1 MVYLWVRIL
10 LCTPDCLQIL
20 PLFLKIH
27 FSLYISVCK
36 LVHIQV
42 SLKALMESDP
52 LQLKL
57 EMFVS
62 HLMWVLESKLLSSV
76 EQ

>member
-1 MVYLWVRIL
+1 M
-10 LCTPDCLQIL
+10 
-20 PLFLKIH
+20 
-27 FSLYISVCK
+27 
-36 LVHIQV
+36 HIQV